1 MRDEFVMECAD
12 LMMNTIDSL
21 KRQRKRMQ
29 KAFRKS
35 YVGLSGGLYARK
47 LNNVMKLERVL
58 CPCGKC
64 YRVSHEGEC
73 RE

>member
-1 MRDEFVMECAD
+1 MSKIITMWDKIFE
-12 LMMNTIDSL
+12 LT
-21 KRQRKRMQ
+21 RQRKRMQ

-47 LNNVMKLERVL
+47 FNNVMKLERAFY
-58 CPCGKC
+58 PCGKC
-64 YRVSHEGEC
+64 YRVFHEGEC

>member
-1 MRDEFVMECAD
+1 MSKIITMWDKIWE
-12 LMMNTIDSL
+12 L
-21 KRQRKRMQ
+21 KRQRKKMQ

-47 LNNVMKLERVL
+47 FNNVMKLERVL

-64 YRVSHEGEC
+64 YRVRSENCCRGEG
-73 RE
+73 